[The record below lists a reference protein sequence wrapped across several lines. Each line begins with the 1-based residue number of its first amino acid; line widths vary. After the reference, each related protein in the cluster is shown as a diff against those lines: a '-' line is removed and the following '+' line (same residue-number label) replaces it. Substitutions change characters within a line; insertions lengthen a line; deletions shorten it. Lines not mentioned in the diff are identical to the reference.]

1 MKILHYET
9 SPVFFMEAF
18 IYFLVCYT
26 DPIHV
31 ALKNFLSVDD
41 LQLHD
46 YFYSIEH
53 P

>member
-1 MKILHYET
+1 MRPLQF
-9 SPVFFMEAF
+9 FFMEAF
-18 IYFLVCYT
+18 IYFFICYT